1 MRKSGYLDLS
11 HGHKMYYELHGNPK
25 GKPVVILHGGPGGGI
40 MHKHLDHFDL
50 RKWNIIM
57 FDQRGC
63 GKSTPFGLESLEHNK
78 TEYLVEDIECL
89 REHLNI
95 SQWYVFGGSW
105 GTILGILYAESYPEN
120 VSGLLLRSICT
131 LEPSEYEWL
140 YEQKGAGQ
148 LYPKEWAEFI
158 SVINGPYTYKSIIA
172 NYRKLLTSKD
182 SLVRQ
187 KAVNHWYD
195 WENAVSFLLP
205 KKPEKSY
212 KKKESIAIIE
222 NHYFFHNAW
231 LKPNQLFKNAKR
243 LLNIPITIVHGR
255 YDLVC
260 PINASFEFKKVAPHD
275 KLFIITDAGH
285 ASREPGTSNTL
296 RHITNTLVS
305 KYLKTRKRRS

>member
-1 MRKSGYLDLS
+1 
-11 HGHKMYYELHGNPK
+11 MYYELHGNPK
-25 GKPVVILHGGPGGGI
+25 GRPVVILHGGPGGGI
-40 MHKHLDHFDL
+40 MHKHLDNFDL

-105 GTILGILYAESYPEN
+105 GTILGILYAKSYPEN

-187 KAVNHWYD
+187 KAVNHWSD

-212 KKKESIAIIE
+212 KNISGYSSVS
-222 NHYFFHNAW
+222 HFQTY
-231 LKPNQLFKNAKR
+231 LTYGS
-243 LLNIPITIVHGR
+243 LL
-255 YDLVC
+255 
-260 PINASFEFKKVAPHD
+260 
-275 KLFIITDAGH
+275 
-285 ASREPGTSNTL
+285 
-296 RHITNTLVS
+296 
-305 KYLKTRKRRS
+305 